1 MMAQVAEPRPVM
13 RPSDIRQ
20 AVSEWAAMGF
30 AVTLDT
36 RAGVITVTPP
46 GAQQSADPFDQV
58 DMRA

>member
-1 MMAQVAEPRPVM
+1 MGQMDEPRPVM

-30 AVTLDT
+30 AVAVDM

-46 GAQQSADPFDQV
+46 AMAGKGDPFDQV
-58 DMRA
+58 DMTR

>member
-1 MMAQVAEPRPVM
+1 MAQVAEPRPVM

-46 GAQQSADPFDQV
+46 GPQQSVDPFDQV

>member
-1 MMAQVAEPRPVM
+1 MC
-13 RPSDIRQ
+13 PSDIRQ

-36 RAGVITVTPP
+36 RAGVITIMPLGP
-46 GAQQSADPFDQV
+46 QQSADPFDQV

>member
-1 MMAQVAEPRPVM
+1 MVGEQKPVM

-20 AVSEWAAMGF
+20 AVSEWASKGF
-30 AVTLDT
+30 AVAVDT

-46 GAQQSADPFDQV
+46 STKDKGDPFDLV